1 MSTSGGSEEPRRRG
15 AVQTIDCE
23 MQPDKYELQYQLF
36 QLRRKFEETKKRYR
50 QEKEAWL
57 KEKEMLLRELAEIQA
72 AENRKI
78 LFDLKSVLEG
88 VQLKVKE
95 EEDQRAELQQQYSSD
110 KYAWELERAE
120 LKCRIEQLEVKAEK
134 QDVEKTTQETREV
147 FGSEGKE
154 QKQLLAN
161 IHSAAMDLR
170 KQLETSERNWS
181 REKMELLEQFDHE
194 RKEWESQLKDMQRK
208 IEQIYWD
215 VKSSQKCKLNEQ
227 KTEQRQVKLTRD
239 DCALFNLHECNQSH
253 DEKDQHYTNGA
264 RARGAEMEDIA
275 LHDTDR
281 GIKKSGS
288 DLLFIEESSLEH
300 IEDGG
305 SIQNFGNIQN
315 DKNKFSSVLNAALQE
330 LAKVSE
336 ELCSYE
342 EDVKKKVSHGRAR
355 SVSQLQESKEKQNEN
370 TLVRN
375 ETSSEESS
383 STPDDKALS
392 PTLSEFE
399 KSSERLHNE
408 KNWNHSKKNGHGVF
422 PGFPGGDDINDVSVS
437 SKRAPPVPPRTSS
450 WYLASLMFPIEL
462 GDLLKEGTSNYTTQN
477 CIVEKSC
484 SSPCVTRKFQ
494 PCLQESERKS
504 FTGGRPFK
512 TLAPQVQCDER
523 SESNK
528 NNNHSRWSCNATK
541 LGFGSGSK
549 CFGSAV
555 KTFDSDKNV
564 LPSQE
569 QSLGKSFNTGLR
581 QTKSQFPKSNL
592 SECNFS
598 CSTLTTGVCS
608 TSGMFMPSAIS
619 ASSKQPDNFRKTA
632 LKTESCDPV
641 FGKSVELAQNE
652 TTAYPGSSFAL
663 HSAENVHP
671 TKQFHLKYT
680 GSAFRPYNSHYIST
694 TKVVGPDKNSSGFP
708 IWITDNDKSHLFD
721 KVDLIPKHF
730 SSPTVPC
737 TRSDID
743 LVQTVLRNGER
754 SVSPSLLVKKNIANL
769 TDGRTKQQAS
779 HSESLH
785 DNPNKI
791 SHVFQMLHLNQEKQE
806 ERKKSRPSQ
815 CVTGQR
821 TSLPVTLPPETMRLN
836 GMSFPRPA
844 RPQSRR
850 LPSRWARKPLSAGAV
865 HDRAAQKQSQH
876 FLFDIKTSII

>member
-15 AVQTIDCE
+15 AVQTIDCGT
-23 MQPDKYELQYQLF
+23 QPDKYELQYQLF
-36 QLRRKFEETKKRYR
+36 QLRRKYEEAKKRYR

-57 KEKEMLLRELAEIQA
+57 TEKEMLLRELAEIQSKAECLARTKA
-72 AENRKI
+72 AENRRI

-227 KTEQRQVKLTRD
+227 KTERRQEKLTRD

-336 ELCSYE
+336 ELCSYQ

-375 ETSSEESS
+375 GIASEESS
-383 STPDDKALS
+383 SKPDDKALS
-392 PTLSEFE
+392 PTLSE
-399 KSSERLHNE
+399 
-408 KNWNHSKKNGHGVF
+408 
-422 PGFPGGDDINDVSVS
+422 
-437 SKRAPPVPPRTSS
+437 
-450 WYLASLMFPIEL
+450 
-462 GDLLKEGTSNYTTQN
+462 
-477 CIVEKSC
+477 
-484 SSPCVTRKFQ
+484 
-494 PCLQESERKS
+494 
-504 FTGGRPFK
+504 
-512 TLAPQVQCDER
+512 
-523 SESNK
+523 
-528 NNNHSRWSCNATK
+528 
-541 LGFGSGSK
+541 
-549 CFGSAV
+549 
-555 KTFDSDKNV
+555 
-564 LPSQE
+564 
-569 QSLGKSFNTGLR
+569 
-581 QTKSQFPKSNL
+581 
-592 SECNFS
+592 
-598 CSTLTTGVCS
+598 
-608 TSGMFMPSAIS
+608 
-619 ASSKQPDNFRKTA
+619 
-632 LKTESCDPV
+632 
-641 FGKSVELAQNE
+641 
-652 TTAYPGSSFAL
+652 
-663 HSAENVHP
+663 
-671 TKQFHLKYT
+671 
-680 GSAFRPYNSHYIST
+680 
-694 TKVVGPDKNSSGFP
+694 
-708 IWITDNDKSHLFD
+708 
-721 KVDLIPKHF
+721 
-730 SSPTVPC
+730 
-737 TRSDID
+737 
-743 LVQTVLRNGER
+743 
-754 SVSPSLLVKKNIANL
+754 
-769 TDGRTKQQAS
+769 TKQQAS
-779 HSESLH
+779 RSESLH

-844 RPQSRR
+844 RPQNRR

-865 HDRAAQKQSQH
+865 HDRAPQKQSQH
-876 FLFDIKTSII
+876 FLFDIKTSIT